1 MRSIS
6 WSIPRKI
13 KTIEEI
19 CTALTREFLK
29 DHDLSDEKITS
40 VMANHCSR
48 FCVYQLRWPADIT
61 ACVCN
66 GNNTR
71 KNINVTKETIRLTE
85 EEWISVVSRLRSVN
99 VIRNTNLIYQGQKL

>member
-6 WSIPRKI
+6 WSILRKI

-48 FCVYQLRWPADIT
+48 FCVYARIT
-61 ACVCN
+61 THV
-66 GNNTR
+66 
-71 KNINVTKETIRLTE
+71 KM
-85 EEWISVVSRLRSVN
+85 
-99 VIRNTNLIYQGQKL
+99 